1 MVLKIYAIIA
11 QYFNLNKIIY
21 EVMNQDFM
29 LLKKTKANKELINT
43 LFGP

>member
-21 EVMNQDFM
+21 EVI
-29 LLKKTKANKELINT
+29 LIPPPRT
-43 LFGP
+43 T